1 MDQAEGLRNIIKAQ
15 NQKEILPARVLT
27 VTSGKGGVGKSNL
40 SVNLAVQLRKMG
52 KKVII
57 FDADFGLANVE
68 VMFGAFPQFNLSDLI
83 YHGKSIQEILTKG
96 PMDIEFISAGSG
108 IAGLNNLDKDQISF
122 LINNLTSLNTMAD
135 VIIIDTGAGIS
146 DSVME
151 FVVSSP
157 EVLLVSTP
165 EPSSLTDSYSLLKT
179 LYSSPKFDPA
189 VCKVKVISNKV
200 LSKRD
205 GLDVFNRLNTVV
217 GQFLSGNLEYI
228 GMIPQDTELE
238 KAIREQKPVS
248 MRYPN
253 AKSSIAF
260 RDIAMSLFDEKIG
273 DNVRQPRRSL
283 SQMFADLLYG
293 HR

>member
-1 MDQAEGLRNIIKAQ
+1 M
-15 NQKEILPARVLT
+15 
-27 VTSGKGGVGKSNL
+27 
-40 SVNLAVQLRKMG
+40 
-52 KKVII
+52 
-57 FDADFGLANVE
+57 
-68 VMFGAFPQFNLSDLI
+68 
-83 YHGKSIQEILTKG
+83 
-96 PMDIEFISAGSG
+96 
-108 IAGLNNLDKDQISF
+108 
-122 LINNLTSLNTMAD
+122 
-135 VIIIDTGAGIS
+135 
-146 DSVME
+146 
-151 FVVSSP
+151 
-157 EVLLVSTP
+157 VSTP